1 MEIQDII
8 QGLTSAEIAAITSP
22 EARTLIV
29 NTTLQQAV
37 IYVDGTFK
45 QASFENTD
53 DITEGTKKFATSADL
68 AQIGTNSSN
77 ISSLQL
83 NKEDAFTKNAAF
95 NKDFGASAG
104 DVLEGN
110 TRVIT
115 PSEIT
120 IISNQSGTNTGDETT
135 SSIQSKRPIKTV
147 GGTTLEGSGDITL
160 PSSGVQS
167 VTGNGV
173 SGTSTDPI
181 LSFPDADEV
190 VDSSTVN
197 KFATQA
203 QLNTI
208 DNQSGTNTGDETTT
222 TIQTKRPIKTVNG
235 QTLEGSGDIPISGTV
250 EPLPICVLSSTNSG
264 LTATQL
270 TPAIFPWNVE
280 IEKDTGFT
288 HNNAS
293 NNTRIEVDADGTY
306 QINANIRMFSS
317 QQRAQFVG
325 RYLIDGVIQSMPL
338 GSSYIRNNG
347 TSSDF
352 WTCIINPP
360 PVKLTAGQYIEIQI
374 QIEAA
379 GTTTITGQFRGA
391 DSTFSM
397 VKLQGVKGE
406 KGTTGSGANIIVQKD
421 DITVGTNTDTLN
433 FEGNVTS
440 NDDGGGKTTLTIG
453 GGQTWYK
460 QKSVNIAGGTVNAA
474 FGSPIECV
482 PFTGLLEITVAE
494 SGDYVIYGAI
504 TTRANLNSDNG
515 AIELAFGIDTG
526 SGAVIGPQPYRENMN
541 AKKNRRNGI
550 QGTWGNISLSSGD
563 KVHLFLS
570 TLGDSTTWDS
580 GEIFI
585 QTWK

>member
-147 GGTTLEGSGDITL
+147 
-160 PSSGVQS
+160 
-167 VTGNGV
+167 
-173 SGTSTDPI
+173 
-181 LSFPDADEV
+181 
-190 VDSSTVN
+190 
-197 KFATQA
+197 
-203 QLNTI
+203 
-208 DNQSGTNTGDETTT
+208 
-222 TIQTKRPIKTVNG
+222 NG

-338 GSSYIRNNG
+338 GSSYIRNSG